1 MKIVSVILARGG
13 SKGIPNKNIILI
25 KNKPLIQYSIQA
37 SLCSKVD
44 ETWVS
49 TDSLSIKKIALDCGA
64 QVLDRPS
71 KLSTDTASSDD
82 ALLHFSQ
89 HVDFDILVFLQPT
102 SPLILFNDINAGLD
116 LIKQSQYDS
125 LFSVY
130 KEHWIPRWSLNLE
143 PYNWDTKKRPMRQE
157 KEELLVENGA
167 IYISTRAQ
175 LLSSKLRYG
184 GKIGYIEMPLQRS
197 FQIDTYDDMELI
209 KKLL

>member
-102 SPLILFNDINAGLD
+102 SPLILFNDINTGLD

-125 LFSVY
+125 LFSV
-130 KEHWIPRWSLNLE
+130 
-143 PYNWDTKKRPMRQE
+143 
-157 KEELLVENGA
+157 
-167 IYISTRAQ
+167 
-175 LLSSKLRYG
+175 
-184 GKIGYIEMPLQRS
+184 
-197 FQIDTYDDMELI
+197 
-209 KKLL
+209 

>member
-37 SLCSKVD
+37 SLCSQVD

>member
-49 TDSLSIKKIALDCGA
+49 TDALDIKKIALDCGA

-102 SPLILFNDINAGLD
+102 SPLILFNDINTGLD
-116 LIKQSQYDS
+116 LMKQSKHDS

-167 IYISTRAQ
+167 IYISTRDQ

>member
-1 MKIVSVILARGG
+1 M
-13 SKGIPNKNIILI
+13 
-25 KNKPLIQYSIQA
+25 
-37 SLCSKVD
+37 
-44 ETWVS
+44 
-49 TDSLSIKKIALDCGA
+49 
-64 QVLDRPS
+64 LDRPENISQDFS
-71 KLSTDTASSDD
+71 KSED
-82 ALLHFSQ
+82 ALLHFADN
-89 HVDFDILVFLQPT
+89 VDFDILVFLQPT
-102 SPLILFNDINAGLD
+102 SPLILFNDINTGLD

-143 PYNWDTKKRPMRQE
+143 PYNWDTRKRPMRQE
-157 KEELLVENGA
+157 NEELLVENGA

>member
-102 SPLILFNDINAGLD
+102 SPLILFNDINTGLD